1 MPPKRAA
8 ARKASAKTEEAPVA
22 KRGGRKTKAEKAAE
36 KEAAELEQQ
45 QKHQDDQEDRH
56 QEEAQEHPPAHP
68 KKQETE
74 EQQSQEQCDQEQDK
88 EEVEMAQKAVS
99 MEVEAKEVAE
109 TKKRKRD
116 AVQEVAKEDN
126 AEPMETDVAEKAP
139 KTRKGKGKAVKKS
152 SAAAEPAPKK
162 SVPSAPED
170 APVDHDTQEK
180 EQPSQ
185 EQAAEGASGSSSQQK
200 PLTMKERMERL
211 KNIRQQMSQSRQ
223 ANRADIIS
231 EHQRSKTSHKEDT
244 KKERL
249 RQEAEKMLDKQE
261 MEEAGEDYE
270 RSQFW
275 GYSVESVEKWNE
287 KEEAKKERRNNEF
300 IDWGHANHKK
310 YIRQVSTMKPN
321 LAAYNT
327 KKEQAANQEDEEEAG
342 FYRDANSVSFLS
354 DAKPEKGAVDRMAA
368 DVAKQIDLRSKR
380 FKRKAHDED
389 ADVNYINDANQRF
402 NQKLSRYY
410 DRFTKEI
417 RDNFERGTAL

>member
-8 ARKASAKTEEAPVA
+8 AKKASAKTEKPPAA
-22 KRGGRKTKAEKAAE
+22 KRGRKTKAEKAAAE
-36 KEAAELEQQ
+36 NEAAELEQQ
-45 QKHQDDQEDRH
+45 QQHDAEEDH
-56 QEEAQEHPPAHP
+56 DQEEAQEQPP
-68 KKQETE
+68 E
-74 EQQSQEQCDQEQDK
+74 EECDQEENK
-88 EEVEMAQKAVS
+88 EEVEMANKAVS
-99 MEVEAKEVAE
+99 MEVEANEAAE

-116 AVQEVAKEDN
+116 VDQEDITKND
-126 AEPMETDVAEKAP
+126 AESMEEHVEEKAP
-139 KTRKGKGKAVKKS
+139 KARKGKGKGKGKASEKA
-152 SAAAEPAPKK
+152 SASTEPPSKESAPAASEE
-162 SVPSAPED
+162 PSAE
-170 APVDHDTQEK
+170 HDTQEK
-180 EQPSQ
+180 QPPQ
-185 EQAAEGASGSSSQQK
+185 EQIAEGASSSASQQK
-200 PLTMKERMERL
+200 PLTMKERMEKL
-211 KNIRQQMSQSRQ
+211 KSIRQQMSQSRQ
-223 ANRADIIS
+223 ANRADLIS
-231 EHQRSKTSHKEDT
+231 EHQRSKTSHKEDA

-249 RQEAEKMLDKQE
+249 RQEAEKMLQKQE
-261 MEEAGEDYE
+261 MEESGEDYE

-287 KEEAKKERRNNEF
+287 KEEAKKERSNNEF

-310 YIRQVSTMKPN
+310 YLRQVSTMKPN
-321 LAAYNT
+321 LAAYNA

-342 FYRDANSVSFLS
+342 FYRDANSVSFLT
-354 DAKPEKGAVDRMAA
+354 DAKPEQGAIDRMAA